1 MNKSSH
7 KMKKVPL
14 LLQILGFHSWGSH
27 IYYRVKETFSFT
39 KFWGNSCTTFF
50 TSTYCFEIDF
60 ENSGENYYSLGKL
73 FRCSRNK
80 KWSNLWVLSWA
91 ILGHHLHHK
100 NSTTNC
106 LLFFQFDRSV
116 CSNCLNGCS
125 WLHFTTWLR
134 REIVIR

>member
-1 MNKSSH
+1 MNKLSSSPFTN
-7 KMKKVPL
+7 PL
-14 LLQILGFHSWGSH
+14 ISYIAEGAIFIIGLRKPFHLLNSKDILAQH
-27 IYYRVKETFSFT
+27 FS
-39 KFWGNSCTTFF
+39 

-60 ENSGENYYSLGKL
+60 ENSGENYYSVGKL

-125 WLHFTTWLR
+125 RLHFTTWLR